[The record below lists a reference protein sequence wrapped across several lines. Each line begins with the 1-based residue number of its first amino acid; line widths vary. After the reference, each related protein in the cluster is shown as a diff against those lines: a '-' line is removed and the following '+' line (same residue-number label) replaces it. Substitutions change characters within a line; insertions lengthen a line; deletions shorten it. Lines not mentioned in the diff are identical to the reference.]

1 MFTLP
6 ATRLATRWR
15 LAFFAF
21 IAAAM
26 LVIPC
31 FAIAETQEEEDSGRP
46 SVGLIDVGKQS
57 EESGVARI
65 SGLST
70 LTGRMISSVLGIVGV
85 IFFVLMIY
93 AGFLWMTAAG
103 SDEKVTKAK
112 NIFSTS
118 IIGLLVIVG
127 AYYILD
133 FVLDAIYGSL
143 ES

>member
-1 MFTLP
+1 
-6 ATRLATRWR
+6 
-15 LAFFAF
+15 
-21 IAAAM
+21 
-26 LVIPC
+26 
-31 FAIAETQEEEDSGRP
+31 
-46 SVGLIDVGKQS
+46 
-57 EESGVARI
+57 
-65 SGLST
+65 
-70 LTGRMISSVLGIVGV
+70 MISSVLGIVGV

-103 SDEKVTKAK
+103 NDERVTKAK